1 VGNNVICVA
10 LERTTRMLPNH
21 PHIERVVHEK
31 VSQQRRDW
39 GTLRS
44 PFLPGNECSVH
55 HLDRRLQ
62 PPLDVEQNPPFIRVV
77 GNRLEKQ
84 IMRNAVEG
92 NPDLLLV
99 SRTFRRR

>member
-1 VGNNVICVA
+1 MCSESPRRFVSLQSTIFVFSGCISSPRGPKPHGDVGPKVPGLFKGVAVGNNVICVA

-44 PFLPGNECSVH
+44 PFLPGNEW
-55 HLDRRLQ
+55 
-62 PPLDVEQNPPFIRVV
+62 
-77 GNRLEKQ
+77 
-84 IMRNAVEG
+84 A
-92 NPDLLLV
+92 LV
-99 SRTFRRR
+99 TL